1 MQALNQVIINKTGVS
16 QIVKL
21 GNLNIKSGRICAC
34 DPLVESYFVPF
45 ETEVPNGSFPVELYL
60 EEDTDLV
67 GMAVVW
73 FHKSNEELNWK
84 MATVPGESIS
94 ESEVEDGFILGFP
107 VESGLACFIDP
118 SFSKSFLE
126 KEDAKPDAEDDI
138 NESPFIGPLLNE
150 NGGDWALASMN
161 ESENIAV
168 FSSGYGEGNYACYFG
183 YDANN
188 NLVTVAMDLDV
199 FFVDEE

>member
-1 MQALNQVIINKTGVS
+1 MQALNQVVINKTGVS

-73 FHKSNEELNWK
+73 FQKTKENLTWK
-84 MATVPGESIS
+84 MANVPGETIS
-94 ESEVEDGFILGFP
+94 ESEVEEGFILGFP

-118 SFSKSFLE
+118 SFSKSFLD
-126 KEDAKPDAEDDI
+126 KEDSKSEDEDI
-138 NESPFIGPLLNE
+138 NESPFLGPILNE
-150 NGGDWALASMN
+150 NGGDWALASM
-161 ESENIAV
+161 SDDENIAV
-168 FSSGYGEGNYACYFG
+168 FSSGYGEGNFACYFG
-183 YDANN
+183 YDAQN
-188 NLVTVAMDLDV
+188 NLSAIAMDLDV

>member
-1 MQALNQVIINKTGVS
+1 MQALNQVVINKAGVS

-21 GNLNIKSGRICAC
+21 GKLNIKSGRICAC

-73 FHKSNEELNWK
+73 FQDIKEELTWK
-84 MATVPGESIS
+84 MATIPGESIS
-94 ESEVEDGFILGFP
+94 QAEIEDGFILGFP

-118 SFSKSFLE
+118 SFSKSFLD
-126 KEDAKPDAEDDI
+126 KEDTKSEDD
-138 NESPFIGPLLNE
+138 EVSDSPFLGPLLNE

-161 ESENIAV
+161 DTENIAV
-168 FSSGYGEGNYACYFG
+168 FTSGYGEGNFACYFG
-183 YDANN
+183 YDAQNN
-188 NLVTVAMDLDV
+188 IVAIAMDLDV

>member
-1 MQALNQVIINKTGVS
+1 MHALNEVILKKTGVS

-21 GNLNIKSGRICAC
+21 GNVKINSGKICAC
-34 DPLVESYFVPF
+34 DPFVENHFVPF
-45 ETEVPNGSFPVELYL
+45 EISVPNGSFPVELYL

-67 GMAVVW
+67 GMAVLW
-73 FHKSNEELNWK
+73 FKNYKEIDSWK

-94 ESEVEDGFILGFP
+94 EQELEDGFILGFP

-118 SFSKSFLE
+118 ASSEKFLL
-126 KEDAKPDAEDDI
+126 KEDSDSEDENISD
-138 NESPFIGPLLNE
+138 SPFLGPLLNE
-150 NGGDWALASMN
+150 NGGDWAIGELSDN
-161 ESENIAV
+161 ENIVV

-183 YDANN
+183 FNKQN
-188 NLVTVAMDLDV
+188 ELVALAMDLDV

>member
-1 MQALNQVIINKTGVS
+1 MQALNQVFINKAGVS

-21 GNLNIKSGRICAC
+21 GKLNIKSGRICAC

-73 FHKSNEELNWK
+73 FQDIKEELTWK
-84 MATVPGESIS
+84 MATIPGESIS
-94 ESEVEDGFILGFP
+94 QAEIEDGFILGFP

-118 SFSKSFLE
+118 SFSKSFLD
-126 KEDAKPDAEDDI
+126 KEDTKSEDD
-138 NESPFIGPLLNE
+138 EVSDSPFLGPLLNE

-161 ESENIAV
+161 DTENIAV
-168 FSSGYGEGNYACYFG
+168 FTSGYGEGNFACYFG
-183 YDANN
+183 YDAQNN
-188 NLVTVAMDLDV
+188 IVAIAMDLDV

>member
-1 MQALNQVIINKTGVS
+1 MQALNQVVINKTGVS

-21 GNLNIKSGRICAC
+21 GKLNIKSGRICAC

-73 FHKSNEELNWK
+73 FQDIKEELTWK
-84 MATVPGESIS
+84 MATIPGESIS
-94 ESEVEDGFILGFP
+94 QAEIEDGFILGFP

-118 SFSKSFLE
+118 SFSKSFLD
-126 KEDAKPDAEDDI
+126 KEDTKSEDD
-138 NESPFIGPLLNE
+138 EVSDSPFLGPLLNE

-161 ESENIAV
+161 DTENIAV
-168 FSSGYGEGNYACYFG
+168 FTSGYGEGNFACYFG
-183 YDANN
+183 YDAQNN
-188 NLVTVAMDLDV
+188 IVAIAMDLDV